1 MIPDLLDR
9 YGTRLLSGLGVTV
22 TLVAIAVTL
31 GAVVGLGVAFA
42 RLSKSRLARGAAL
55 AYGTFFRGT
64 PMLAQVFLV
73 YYGSGQ
79 FREAL
84 TAIGLWW
91 FFRDA
96 FYCCLLAFTLNTAAY
111 QAEIYR
117 GAIRSVARGQREAAL
132 ALGLS
137 DRVTFLKVVAP
148 QALLVALRP
157 LGNEVV
163 LMIKGSAVAAVVT
176 VLDLMGTTRI
186 IYARTFD
193 ITIYLWAGVLYFVLV
208 EILRRAWDF
217 AEHRLTRHLRP
228 A

>member
-1 MIPDLLDR
+1 MMPELLQT

-22 TLVAIAVTL
+22 TLVAISVTI
-31 GAVVGLGVAFA
+31 GAIIGLAVAFA
-42 RLSKSRLARGAAL
+42 RMSENRVLSAFAF
-55 AYGTFFRGT
+55 AYVYFFRGT
-64 PMLAQVFLV
+64 PLLAQVFLI

-84 TAIGLWW
+84 TTVGLWW

-96 FYCCLLAFTLNTAAY
+96 FYCCLLAFTLNTSAY

-117 GAIRSVARGQREAAL
+117 GALRAVPRGQREAAM
-132 ALGLS
+132 ALGLNE
-137 DRVTFLKVVAP
+137 RVTFLKVVAP
-148 QALLVALRP
+148 QALIVALRP
-157 LGNEVV
+157 LGNEIV
-163 LMIKGSAVAAVVT
+163 LMIKSSAVAAVIT

-193 ITIYLWAGVLYFVLV
+193 ISIYLWAGVFYFVLV
-208 EILRRAWDF
+208 EALRRTWDF
-217 AEHRLTRHLRP
+217 AEARLNRHLHR